1 MPYVLLLA
9 ESLPA
14 RRLPEQGEGEAAL
27 FENLP
32 GHNRGASRSERNI
45 SLFLSPVTH

>member
-27 FENLP
+27 FENLLATTAARAEA
-32 GHNRGASRSERNI
+32 RGTFPYFYR
-45 SLFLSPVTH
+45 L